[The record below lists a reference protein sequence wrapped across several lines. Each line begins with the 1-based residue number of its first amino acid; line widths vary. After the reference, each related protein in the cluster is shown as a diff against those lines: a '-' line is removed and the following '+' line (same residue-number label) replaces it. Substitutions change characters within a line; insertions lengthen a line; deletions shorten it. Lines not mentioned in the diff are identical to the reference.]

1 MPLRIRRAPLQGRPR
16 SVVSSGLPTAGC
28 WAPTQATPAAWDE
41 CTRFFRRQARARP
54 CHTPVTELQ
63 RPPFGVRPREPG
75 GCRRRLITMRHGTL
89 LAVGAAVMAMVTA
102 GCGTGA
108 AGSAAQTH
116 GPPTRVL
123 VAYQVG
129 PVTRRQA
136 ALAGHCPTLARC
148 RPIVVGK
155 DRGRALWM
163 LRATHQAGVRPGGG
177 QLPPSRARM
186 RGTPGLR
193 RPRPSP
199 AGSRLRSPLQ
209 IGRPSVVTG
218 DLRGQAV
225 TLNIGVCAA
234 CGLGAQR
241 AATCTC

>member
-1 MPLRIRRAPLQGRPR
+1 
-16 SVVSSGLPTAGC
+16 
-28 WAPTQATPAAWDE
+28 
-41 CTRFFRRQARARP
+41 
-54 CHTPVTELQ
+54 
-63 RPPFGVRPREPG
+63 
-75 GCRRRLITMRHGTL
+75 MRHGTL

-116 GPPTRVL
+116 GPATRVL

-163 LRATHQAGVRPGGG
+163 LRATRRLACGPAAGNYRRPARACAA
-177 QLPPSRARM
+177 LRDFAARARH
-186 RGTPGLR
+186 
-193 RPRPSP
+193 RP
-199 AGSRLRSPLQ
+199 AVACACPLQ
-209 IGRPSVVTG
+209 IGRPSAVTRG
-218 DLRGQAV
+218 LRGQAV
-225 TLNIGVCAA
+225 ALNIGVCA
-234 CGLGAQR
+234 R
-241 AATCTC
+241 AAWGRKRPHVYVLDGLR